1 MLERVQ
7 QYFNSSEISQSQ
19 LKALLNGV
27 GAFHTIKKEGELY
40 YEEKES
46 LIIGSA
52 VDCILTER
60 NKDNHIDL
68 ESF

>member
-46 LIIGSA
+46 
-52 VDCILTER
+52 
-60 NKDNHIDL
+60 
-68 ESF
+68 